1 MSSFAAIANKKAL
14 AVAGSLILGWV
25 SYVSVTAINN
35 HARISAL
42 AEKQASDDRQDVE
55 LREIRRTLQ
64 DMTVLFFQLDSESE
78 SEDAVVEELEPLLAM
93 PALEFEPTEMESF
106 NAAQM
111 AIEDLVQRKGGQR

>member
-1 MSSFAAIANKKAL
+1 MSGSLAAIANKKAL
-14 AVAGSLILGWV
+14 TVVGSLLLGWV

-78 SEDAVVEELEPLLAM
+78 DAVVEELEPLLAM

>member
-1 MSSFAAIANKKAL
+1 MSSLAAIANKKAL
-14 AVAGSLILGWV
+14 AVVGSLILGWI

-78 SEDAVVEELEPLLAM
+78 DAVVEELEPLLAM